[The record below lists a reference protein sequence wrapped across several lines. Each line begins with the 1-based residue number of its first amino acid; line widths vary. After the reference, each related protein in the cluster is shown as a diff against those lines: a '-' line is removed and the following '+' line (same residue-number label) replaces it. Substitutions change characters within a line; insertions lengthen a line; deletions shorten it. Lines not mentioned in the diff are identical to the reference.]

1 MSVRFPRVRDG
12 VLIEA
17 SRSGGPSGAVNQNNG
32 EPIMGALH
40 FTGAIWLAITKK
52 QIALMTNKI
61 RTEAMPS
68 LVMGRNWCYFI
79 VIESYWQHWTEK
91 IIVSVLQ
98 GEE

>member
-17 SRSGGPSGAVNQNNG
+17 SQSGGPSGAVNQNNG

-68 LVMGRNWCYFI
+68 SVMGRNWCYFI